1 MPADVRARVVDDLRH
16 GLKLSSFVP
25 HVTVEDKEVTGSQ
38 TLEFTAGF
46 QVDGKSFDPTR
57 IDRTLKL
64 HDVDEW
70 TLSSATGS
78 HPFHIHVNPFQVVKI
93 LDPSGKDV
101 SAPDAV
107 DDYGGVSPDPEYPGL
122 KGVWKDTLWVKS
134 AADQKKYTIVVR
146 TRYERYIGD
155 FVLHCH
161 ILDHEDQGMMQMVRV
176 ALPDGAGGIATGH
189 SH

>member
-1 MPADVRARVVDDLRH
+1 VGQAPPSRQLLGKVTVTHGRAVPADSTSYLVTELVRAAEVNMPADVRARVVDDLRH

-25 HVTVEDKEVTGSQ
+25 HVTVEDKEVTGTQ

-107 DDYGGVSPDPEYPGL
+107 DDYGGVSPRVPGAE
-122 KGVWKDTLWVKS
+122 GSVEGYAVGE
-134 AADQKKYTIVVR
+134 VR
-146 TRYERYIGD
+146 
-155 FVLHCH
+155 C
-161 ILDHEDQGMMQMVRV
+161 
-176 ALPDGAGGIATGH
+176 
-189 SH
+189 